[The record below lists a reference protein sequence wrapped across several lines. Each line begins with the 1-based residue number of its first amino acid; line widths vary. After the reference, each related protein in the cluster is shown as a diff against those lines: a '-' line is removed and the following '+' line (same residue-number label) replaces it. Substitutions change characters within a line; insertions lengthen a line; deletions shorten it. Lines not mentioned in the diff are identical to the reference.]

1 MRIPPQRLLPLLR
14 RAAEMRVVGHTWR
27 HIGDILHRSA
37 NTVKGWPNDY
47 PEYWAELTGRARL
60 DRREEAGDQALSV
73 LQRLMGSKDEK
84 IQKDAA
90 KELLDLIQRTIPAVP
105 AAPKSEF
112 HHIADHLAS
121 LTHDQ
126 RHQLL
131 DRELARRAGPAA
143 HAAGGPD
150 GPASA

>member
-1 MRIPPQRLLPLLR
+1 
-14 RAAEMRVVGHTWR
+14 MRVVGHTWR
-27 HIGDILHRSA
+27 HIGDKLHRA
-37 NTVKGWPNDY
+37 ERTVKGWPKDY
-47 PEYWAELTGRARL
+47 PEYWAELSGRARL

-90 KELLDLIQRTIPAVP
+90 GELLDVIQRTLPAVP
-105 AAPKSEF
+105 PTPRSEF

-126 RHQLL
+126 RQQLL
-131 DRELARRAGPAA
+131 DRELARRAGPAPDA
-143 HAAGGPD
+143 PGRPD
-150 GPASA
+150 GGTGA